1 MTADIVVDARWL
13 EPPEPMQRVL
23 HALETRGRGQ
33 RLRLLIHREP
43 YPLYDLLDARG
54 MEWHRRAL
62 VNGSYEVL
70 IGGPVRGA

>member
-1 MTADIVVDARWL
+1 MVDARWL

-23 HALETRGRGQ
+23 HALETRAGGQ

-54 MEWHRRAL
+54 IEWRRRAL
-62 VNGSYEVL
+62 ADGCYEVL
-70 IGGPVRGA
+70 IGGQVRGA

>member
-1 MTADIVVDARWL
+1 MTADVVVDARWL

-23 HALETRGRGQ
+23 QALETRGPGQ

-54 MEWHRRAL
+54 IGWRSRAL
-62 VNGSYEVL
+62 ADGCYEIL
-70 IGGPVRGA
+70 IGGQALGA